1 MMQDPLSGFKRLL
14 EALDNLAIRYMVGGS
29 LASSLYGV
37 FRSTNDID
45 IVADIRQEHLARL
58 AAELA
63 PDFYADLDAMRE
75 ALRRERSFNL
85 IHFASSYKFDIF
97 PLPGDAYYQSQLE
110 RSKPEEIT
118 LGGTEAMK
126 CRVVTAED
134 TILAKLV
141 WYRQGGE
148 QSERQWADLR
158 GILSVQGERL
168 DEAYL
173 RRWAQHLGVEDLL
186 ERLLSQKG
194 NP

>member
-1 MMQDPLSGFKRLL
+1 MQDPVSGFKRLV

-29 LASSLYGV
+29 VASSVHGV

-45 IVADIRQEHLARL
+45 IVADIREEHLPRL
-58 AAELA
+58 TDELA
-63 PDFYADLDAMRE
+63 PDFYAGLDAMLE
-75 ALRRERSFNL
+75 ALRHRRPFNL
-85 IHFASSYKFDIF
+85 IHYASSYKFGIF
-97 PLPGDAYYQSQLE
+97 PLLGDAYHQSQLE
-110 RSKPEEIT
+110 RSEPKEIM

-134 TILAKLV
+134 TILAKGV

-173 RRWAQHLGVEDLL
+173 RRWAQHLGVADLL
-186 ERLLSQKG
+186 ERLLNQKG
-194 NP
+194 NL

>member
-1 MMQDPLSGFKRLL
+1 
-14 EALDNLAIRYMVGGS
+14 
-29 LASSLYGV
+29 
-37 FRSTNDID
+37 
-45 IVADIRQEHLARL
+45 VADIREDHLSRL
-58 AAELA
+58 TDELA

-75 ALRRERSFNL
+75 ALHNGRPFNL
-85 IHFASSYKFDIF
+85 IYYTSSYKFDIF

-110 RSKPEEIT
+110 RSEPKEVT
-118 LGGTEAMK
+118 LGGTETVK
-126 CRVVTAED
+126 CRVATAED

-186 ERLLSQKG
+186 ERLLSHVGTCSGRKTLSYMSTMAASTRRNRTSLFSR
-194 NP
+194 NPPKT